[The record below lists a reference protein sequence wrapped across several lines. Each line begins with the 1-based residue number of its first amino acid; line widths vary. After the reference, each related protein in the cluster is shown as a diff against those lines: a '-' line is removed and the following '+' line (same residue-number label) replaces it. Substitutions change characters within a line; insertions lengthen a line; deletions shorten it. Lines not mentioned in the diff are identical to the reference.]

1 MSCGELDFPEVSLII
16 KLSFSDILH
25 SIFVYIIIYVY
36 VYVYVYVYTGCLKT
50 NTHYNTHFGSVQHFL
65 EIFC

>member
-36 VYVYVYVYTGCLKT
+36 VYVYTGCLKT